1 MHEFFEQLSS
11 RVASMENREKGNL
24 ADICDN
30 VPRHI
35 CSYDFM
41 TNDEGEYVV
50 FDILEDHANFYFGN
64 SLITDKMKQIDEAIS
79 KGIITM
85 GDLMEQGIVFKR
97 ATSAKGRT
105 YTTIDFVKE

>member
-1 MHEFFEQLSS
+1 MHQFFEQLSS

-24 ADICDN
+24 SDICDN

-35 CSYDFM
+35 CAYDFM
-41 TNDEGEYVV
+41 TNDEGEYAV
-50 FDILEDHANFYFGN
+50 FDILEDCNNFYFGN
-64 SLITDKMKQIDEAIS
+64 SLITEKLKEIDKAI
-79 KGIITM
+79 KADIITI
-85 GDLMEQGIVFKR
+85 GDLMEQGVVFRR